1 MNILVLGDIFAK
13 YGRKLIIDELSS
25 IKEEYNIDF
34 TIANGENIANGKGV
48 TRKSTNE
55 LYEAG
60 IDVLTGGNH
69 IWDNKDVYDF
79 IQEEKRLIRP
89 ANFPS
94 PCPGRGYEVYKV
106 NKKRIGVINLSGTT
120 FMSPIDNPFN
130 TFDKIYENIQKL
142 CDIIIVD
149 FHAEATSEKIAMG
162 YFVEKKASI
171 IYGTHTHVQTADERI
186 LAEHTGY
193 ITDVGMCG
201 SLGGVIGMERDF
213 VIKKFRSFRTSKF
226 ALGEGERQLCGC
238 VFTIDDN
245 SNRCI
250 EVQRIYK
257 IFS

>member
-1 MNILVLGDIFAK
+1 M
-13 YGRKLIIDELSS
+13 
-25 IKEEYNIDF
+25 
-34 TIANGENIANGKGV
+34 T
-48 TRKSTNE
+48 
-55 LYEAG
+55 
-60 IDVLTGGNH
+60 
-69 IWDNKDVYDF
+69 
-79 IQEEKRLIRP
+79 
-89 ANFPS
+89 
-94 PCPGRGYEVYKV
+94 
-106 NKKRIGVINLSGTT
+106 
-120 FMSPIDNPFN
+120 PIDNPFN

-201 SLGGVIGMERDF
+201 SLDGVIGMDRDF
-213 VIKKFRSFRTSKF
+213 IIKKFKSFRTSKF

-238 VFTIDDN
+238 VFKVDDN
-245 SNRCI
+245 SNRCV
-250 EVQRIYK
+250 EVKRIYK

>member
-89 ANFPS
+89 ANFP
-94 PCPGRGYEVYKV
+94 PLG
-106 NKKRIGVINLSGTT
+106 
-120 FMSPIDNPFN
+120 
-130 TFDKIYENIQKL
+130 
-142 CDIIIVD
+142 
-149 FHAEATSEKIAMG
+149 
-162 YFVEKKASI
+162 SI
-171 IYGTHTHVQTADERI
+171 IYLYHI
-186 LAEHTGY
+186 
-193 ITDVGMCG
+193 G
-201 SLGGVIGMERDF
+201 S
-213 VIKKFRSFRTSKF
+213 
-226 ALGEGERQLCGC
+226 
-238 VFTIDDN
+238 
-245 SNRCI
+245 
-250 EVQRIYK
+250 
-257 IFS
+257 